1 MWRTENLNCHGDN
14 EADEALHQEES
25 ATEPTIPDGVVSDV
39 VRTTSQDY
47 RHGVEIGSFASKWK
61 CQWKQN
67 MHLIRLRKKTT
78 VPKMYVWELPPSAC
92 VREEDASTVR
102 VWLYKRGNA
111 HVYRHQAAESFS
123 RAMIAILKIQSG
135 HSLREHISDGH

>member
-1 MWRTENLNCHGDN
+1 MDLNCWCGGGDN
-14 EADEALHQEES
+14 EADEI
-25 ATEPTIPDGVVSDV
+25 TIPDGVVSDV
-39 VRTTSQDY
+39 VRATSQDY
-47 RHGVEIGSFASKWK
+47 CHGVEIGS
-61 CQWKQN
+61 CQWK

-135 HSLREHISDGH
+135 HSLREHISEGH